1 MDQRR
6 DPWAPFRFWVALT
19 IGLFA
24 ARAVS
29 LTSPLPPVRWLG
41 AIPGWV
47 LLLMVLGTLLLAA
60 AALLFPARV
69 EPWREGEPG
78 LWAEITDDWRHWW
91 HHRGFG
97 GGGSGAVRRG
107 TRGRCTPKRGW

>member
-19 IGLFA
+19 SGLFA

-91 HHRGFG
+91 HRRGFG

-107 TRGRCTPKRGW
+107 TRGR